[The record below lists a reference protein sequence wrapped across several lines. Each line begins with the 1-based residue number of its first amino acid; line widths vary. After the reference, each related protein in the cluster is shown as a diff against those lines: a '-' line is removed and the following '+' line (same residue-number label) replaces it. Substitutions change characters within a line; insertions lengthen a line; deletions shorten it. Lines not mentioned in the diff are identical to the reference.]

1 MDGGIL
7 VVSAADGVMP
17 QTREH
22 ILLGRQIGVSTIIVF
37 LNKCDLAKDPELHE
51 LVEMEIKELLQK
63 YKYNPDETSFIR
75 GSALKAVMG
84 EEPELGVDSIKK
96 LLDAMDTL
104 IELPERM
111 SEKPFLLAVDSIH
124 KIEGRG
130 IVVTGTVEQGTC
142 KIGDDIEVLGFRVKS
157 IIIFRES
164 QLELVLME

>member
-17 QTREH
+17 QSREH
-22 ILLGRQIGVSTIIVF
+22 ILLCRQIGVKKIIVY
-37 LNKCDLAKDPELHE
+37 LNKVDVARDVELNE

-63 YKYNPDETSFIR
+63 YKYDPEQTAFIR

-84 EEPELGVDSIKK
+84 EEPEIGTESIKK
-96 LLDAMDTL
+96 LLDAMDSL
-104 IELPERM
+104 IELPERLID
-111 SEKPFLLAVDSIH
+111 KPFLLSVDSIH

-142 KIGDDIEVLGFRVKS
+142 KIGDDIEVLGFKVKNN
-157 IIIFRES
+157 F
-164 QLELVLME
+164 